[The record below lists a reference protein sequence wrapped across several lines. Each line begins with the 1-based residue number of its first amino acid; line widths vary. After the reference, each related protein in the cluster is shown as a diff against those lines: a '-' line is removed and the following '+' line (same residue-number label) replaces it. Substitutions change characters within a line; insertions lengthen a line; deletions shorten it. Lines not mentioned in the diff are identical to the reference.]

1 MKKLNL
7 RGKDLQRIG
16 FADDRAMSVAKN
28 IMLKYYKHHN
38 KAEVLEVLK
47 KVHKNPNKFINHPQ
61 LGKIA
66 EVLQENNKSQK
77 KISVSLDKQKPY
89 NIYGKEEIEKGAL
102 DQMTTAMQLPI
113 SLQGALMPDAHQ
125 GYGLPIGGVLATKN
139 EVIPYG
145 VGMDIGC
152 RMCMSIYDL
161 NIDQIHKNNNRLKN
175 LLRENTRFGK
185 AEFKEPK
192 HHPILDRP
200 ELNEISFL
208 KTLKKKA
215 HDQLGTSGNG
225 NHFVDIGML
234 ELKNYIP
241 EHDLQPGTYFAIL
254 SHSGSRGP
262 GAEIAR
268 YYTKIAMDKC
278 ELPKGARALAWLDL
292 SAEEGIEY
300 WKAMNWAGDY
310 SAANH
315 HVIHEKL
322 SESLGRQPLAMMENH
337 HNFAWKEKLPSGES
351 AILHRKG
358 ATPAHKDV
366 LGIIPGS
373 MASPGYI
380 IRGKGNPESLNSAA
394 HGAGRVMSRNQAR
407 KQFQAKEL
415 QELLD
420 EKGIELIGGGLDE
433 SPMAY
438 KDINEVMHL
447 QEEMVD
453 ILAVFKPK
461 IVRME

>member
-1 MKKLNL
+1 MTKLNL

-16 FADDRAMSVAKN
+16 FADDRAMSIAKN
-28 IMLKYYKHHN
+28 VMLKYYKHNN
-38 KAEVLEVLK
+38 KAEALDILK
-47 KVHKNPNKFINHPQ
+47 KVHKNPNKFINHPH

-66 EVLQENNKSQK
+66 EVLVEKTQSQK
-77 KISVSLDKQKPY
+77 KISVSLDNKKPY
-89 NIYGKEEIEKGAL
+89 KIYGAERIEKGAL
-102 DQMTTAMQLPI
+102 DQMATAMQLPI

-161 NIDQIHKNNNRLKN
+161 DVNQITKNQTRLKS
-175 LLRENTRFGK
+175 LLTEKTRFGR

-192 HHPILDRP
+192 NHPILERP
-200 ELNEISFL
+200 ELNEIGFL

-215 HDQLGTSGNG
+215 HDQLGSSGHG
-225 NHFVDIGML
+225 NHFVDIGLL
-234 ELKNYIP
+234 ELKEYIP
-241 EHDLQPGTYFAIL
+241 EKDLQPGNYFTIL

-278 ELPKGARALAWLDL
+278 DLPKGARALAWLDL
-292 SAEEGIEY
+292 SREEGIEY

-322 SESLGRQPLAMMENH
+322 SEALGNKPLAMLENH
-337 HNFAWKEKLPSGES
+337 HNFAWREKLPSGH
-351 AILHRKG
+351 AGIIHRKG

-380 IRGKGNPESLNSAA
+380 VRGKGNAEALNSAA
-394 HGAGRVMSRNQAR
+394 HGAGRVMSRSQAK
-407 KQFQAKEL
+407 KQFQAREL
-415 QELLD
+415 QEMLN
-420 EKGIELIGGGLDE
+420 EKGVVLIGGGLDE
-433 SPMAY
+433 SPLAY
-438 KDINEVMHL
+438 KDINEVMQL

-453 ILAVFKPK
+453 ILAEFKPK

>member
-1 MKKLNL
+1 MSKLNL

-16 FADDRAMSVAKN
+16 FVDDRVMSVAKN

-38 KAEVLEVLK
+38 KAEALEILK

-66 EVLQENNKSQK
+66 EVLVEKTQSQK
-77 KISVSLDKQKPY
+77 KISVSLNKQKPY
-89 NIYGKEEIEKGAL
+89 KIYGVEGIEKGAL
-102 DQMTTAMQLPI
+102 DQMATAMQLPI

-152 RMCMSIYDL
+152 RMCMSIYNMDV
-161 NIDQIHKNNNRLKN
+161 NRIRKNETHLKK
-175 LLRENTRFGK
+175 LLTENTRFGNSVFQGSK
-185 AEFKEPK
+185 N
-192 HHPILDRP
+192 HPILDRP
-200 ELNEISFL
+200 ELNEIGFL

-215 HDQLGTSGNG
+215 REQLGTSGHG
-225 NHFVDIGML
+225 NHFVDIGIL
-234 ELKNYIP
+234 EVKAYIP
-241 EHDLQPGTYFAIL
+241 EQDLQPGTYFTIL

-268 YYTKIAMDKC
+268 HYTKIAMDKC

-292 SAEEGIEY
+292 SGEEGMEY

-310 SAANH
+310 SEANH
-315 HVIHEKL
+315 HVIHDKL
-322 SESLGRQPLAMMENH
+322 SAALGEQPLAMLENH
-337 HNFAWKEKLPSGES
+337 HNFAWKEQLPYGTT
-351 AILHRKG
+351 AIVHRKG
-358 ATPAHKDV
+358 ATPAHRDI

-380 IRGKGNPESLNSAA
+380 VRGKGNGESLNSAA
-394 HGAGRVMSRNQAR
+394 HGAGRVMSRSQAK
-407 KQFQAKEL
+407 KQFQTKEL
-415 QELLD
+415 HELLNQ
-420 EKGIELIGGGLDE
+420 KGVVLIGGGLDE
-433 SPMAY
+433 SPLAY
-438 KDINEVMHL
+438 KDINEVMQL
-447 QEEMVD
+447 QEDMVEK
-453 ILAVFKPK
+453 LAVFKPR